1 MSRIKASILVLIAGI
16 SYGFISLFVKLA
28 YAKGYSPAQ
37 VSGSQVFF
45 GVIGMWY
52 LAYRVRLEWRK
63 KQISRKDLIS
73 LLLGGA
79 FSAITGVTYYLCLQT
94 TPASFAIILMFQFTW
109 MGMLIECVKSRRK
122 PTKDELI
129 SIVVILLGTF
139 LAAGISA
146 EELSNLSGIGV
157 FYGLLSAIGYTGFI
171 YFNGTLAPTVHPTL
185 RGAWMITGTLIAIFG
200 VYPPTFL
207 VDGTLLDGLWAWG
220 LLLGLFGSLI
230 PSYLFAI
237 GIPHIGSGMASIL
250 GSVELPV
257 VILTSALLLS
267 ESVSMIQWVGTIL
280 ILVGIGFSEL
290 RRASSEKKM
299 KLVE

>member
-16 SYGFISLFVKLA
+16 SYGFISLIVKLA

-37 VSGSQVFF
+37 VSGSQVLV
-45 GVIGMWY
+45 GTLGMWY
-52 LAYRVRLEWRK
+52 LAYRGRVEWRK
-63 KQISRKDLIS
+63 KQISCKDLVS

-79 FSAITGVTYYLCLQT
+79 FSAITGVAYYLCLQT
-94 TPASFAIILMFQFTW
+94 IPASFAIILMFQFTW
-109 MGMLIECVKSRRK
+109 MGMLLECLTSRRK

-129 SIVVILLGTF
+129 SIGVILLGTC

-146 EELSNLSGIGV
+146 EELSKLSGIGI
-157 FYGLLSAIGYTGFI
+157 FYGILSAIGYTGFI
-171 YFNGTLAPTVHPTL
+171 YFNGTLAPTVHPSL
-185 RGAWMITGTLIAIFG
+185 RGAWMITGTLIAMFG
-200 VYPPTFL
+200 IYPPTFL
-207 VDGTLLDGLWAWG
+207 VDGSLLDGLWAWG

-257 VILTSALLLS
+257 VILTSALLLN
-267 ESVSMIQWVGTIL
+267 ESVSMIQWMGTIL
-280 ILVGIGFSEL
+280 ILVGIGYSEF

-299 KLVE
+299 KLAK